1 MSEFTMNNVRKM
13 KNWSAEKLT
22 AYRMACELY
31 ADKMSAFENA
41 KHGEPHEGMPNF
53 KSIFKRTLSEVIKNS
68 KRTIETAGTT

>member
-41 KHGEPHEGMPNF
+41 KHGEHHEGMPNF

>member
-31 ADKMSAFENA
+31 ADKMSAFSNA
-41 KHGEPHEGMPNF
+41 ERGEPHEGMPNF
-53 KSIFKRTLSEVIKNS
+53 KSIFKRTLSEVAKNS